1 MLSRWSLAEIAA
13 SLNTPAGQMSI
24 SPSTLS
30 RWFRADRLKPWQYHH
45 WQHILDPH
53 AFLERARPVLQLYE
67 HAQTLLEHGIWV
79 VCSDEKTSIQAR
91 ELEQAPQAAIP
102 RWPMHVSPRYSRR
115 GAVQLFA
122 GLSVADGQK
131 YGQVF
136 PRKRFVDFQAFLLE
150 TIIPEALRRGV
161 HTVKL
166 ILDNGPTHA
175 PKQLQAWLD
184 TQTQQHGWPLKVE
197 VIWLPRNASWLDQ
210 IEIWFSVLTRKLL
223 TPNHFKSVDDLTQAI
238 LDFIRCDNRSARPI
252 RWTYTVD
259 KLEKKLGTL

>member
-13 SLNTPAGQMSI
+13 NLTLPEGLSPMV
-24 SPSTLS
+24 PSTLC
-30 RWFRADRLKPWQYHH
+30 RWLAAEPLKPWRYHA
-45 WQHILDPH
+45 WQHILDPQ

-67 HAQTLLEHGIWV
+67 KAQDLLKQGMWV
-79 VCSDEKTSIQAR
+79 VCMDEKTSIQAR
-91 ELEQAPQAAIP
+91 ELEQVPQAARP
-102 RWPMHVSPRYSRR
+102 GWPMHVSPRYTRH
-115 GAVQLFA
+115 GALQLMA

-131 YGQVF
+131 YGQLF
-136 PRKRFVDFQAFLLE
+136 PRKRFVDFQAFVLD

-184 TQTQQHGWPLKVE
+184 SQAQQQGWPLKLDV
-197 VIWLPRNASWLDQ
+197 VWLPRNASWLDQ

-223 TPNHFKSVDDLTQAI
+223 KPTHFKSVDDLAQAI
-238 LDFIRCDNRSARPI
+238 LDFIKHENQSARPI
-252 RWTYTVD
+252 HWTYTVD
-259 KLEKKLGTL
+259 KLEKKLGTN